1 MGVLS
6 GAAEKRL
13 LTQTENTALNNDS
26 FTKKNIRV
34 ISWDYKTHDGGMG
47 MFRYLAKK
55 SMVLSAWYTQYKKKK
70 KTIFESLQFSNH
82 LIVFLN
88 IWQHNVNMQ
97 L

>member
-1 MGVLS
+1 MGALS
-6 GAAEKRL
+6 EAAEKRL

-34 ISWDYKTHDGGMG
+34 ISWDYKTHDGGMC

-55 SMVLSAWYTQYKKKK
+55 SMVLSAWYTQYKKLCLRAYH
-70 KTIFESLQFSNH
+70 F
-82 LIVFLN
+82 LIIFLN
-88 IWQHNVNMQ
+88 IWQDNMNMQ

>member
-55 SMVLSAWYTQYKKKK
+55 SMVLSAWYTQYKKNKK
-70 KTIFESLQFSNH
+70 NYLWEPTIF
-82 LIVFLN
+82 
-88 IWQHNVNMQ
+88 
-97 L
+97 

>member
-55 SMVLSAWYTQYKKKK
+55 SMVLSAWYTQYIKKKQNYLWEP
-70 KTIFESLQFSNH
+70 TIF
-82 LIVFLN
+82 
-88 IWQHNVNMQ
+88 
-97 L
+97 

>member
-34 ISWDYKTHDGGMG
+34 IS
-47 MFRYLAKK
+47 
-55 SMVLSAWYTQYKKKK
+55 
-70 KTIFESLQFSNH
+70 
-82 LIVFLN
+82 
-88 IWQHNVNMQ
+88 
-97 L
+97 